1 MFDPQD
7 DQDLNKAF
15 DELVKDLARKEDTSE
30 SLILKQRLERFKVL
44 IKKKS
49 LIQKET
55 NAEVVNYKQVEA
67 NQANVI
73 KNKEKETTRLNRA
86 AAKDK
91 EKYLKDIDSLRKSN
105 SSTPKENADLNA
117 KLKEKESIIKSLE
130 EALEPDT
137 SEDVEEVVIM
147 NRNISGHKCT
157 ACNKKYSTNDDL
169 ESHMDEMHLEVEC
182 VFCSKTFEN
191 KKKLK
196 AHVNNC
202 IENGHAKVLCN
213 KCKQSFT
220 RLGIERRRNN
230 CHKSTRNF
238 KCKECSMLGSSENEI
253 KKHMNIDHKDT
264 QEVSQ
269 EVCHHYRQGNCFKGD
284 RCKFSHV
291 GYQKGNTS
299 STWPQSTT
307 KMWTPACTQG
317 DGCSWLAR
325 GACRYFHKGVGVQ
338 RQSQKSV
345 ERTQHRPNQTSSR
358 GERGQGPCRYGANC
372 FRKETCGF
380 SHGSIHDQ
388 GFPPLTRRN

>member
-1 MFDPQD
+1 
-7 DQDLNKAF
+7 
-15 DELVKDLARKEDTSE
+15 
-30 SLILKQRLERFKVL
+30 
-44 IKKKS
+44 
-49 LIQKET
+49 
-55 NAEVVNYKQVEA
+55 
-67 NQANVI
+67 
-73 KNKEKETTRLNRA
+73 
-86 AAKDK
+86 
-91 EKYLKDIDSLRKSN
+91 
-105 SSTPKENADLNA
+105 
-117 KLKEKESIIKSLE
+117 
-130 EALEPDT
+130 
-137 SEDVEEVVIM
+137 M
-147 NRNISGHKCT
+147 NRNISWHKCT

-169 ESHMDEMHLEVEC
+169 ESHMDKMHLEVEC

-202 IENGHAKVLCN
+202 IENGNAKVICN

-220 RLGIERRRNN
+220 RLGIERHRND

-238 KCKECSMLGSSENEI
+238 KCKECGMLGSSENEI

-269 EVCHHYRQGNCFKGD
+269 EVCYHYRQGNCFKGD

-291 GYQKGNTS
+291 GYKKGNTS

-325 GACRYFHKGVGVQ
+325 GACRYFHKGVRVQ

-388 GFPPLTRRN
+388 GFPPLTRRNQHSRRNGGRH